1 MELEI
6 KIRTESGWRNPT
18 FKDIH
23 NNGILE
29 MIAHLDCLECV
40 VKVSSE
46 YGEAFFTSSIG
57 GWYDK
62 FKKEGRT
69 VFRISDVH
77 KAFGISKIH
86 KVLSDID
93 DAQLVRVV
101 SK

>member
-1 MELEI
+1 MDLEI

-18 FKDIH
+18 FKDIN

-46 YGEAFFTSSIG
+46 YGEAFFTSAIG
-57 GWYDK
+57 EWYDK
-62 FKKEGRT
+62 FKNDGKT
-69 VFRISDVH
+69 VLRISDVH
-77 KAFGISKIH
+77 KAFGLSKIH
-86 KVLSDID
+86 KVMSLID
-93 DAQLVRVV
+93 DAQLVRVE